1 MTRRKYEGLPRCNSS
16 AGVPWWFVKSHGE
29 KITGSIKSSFG
40 DRKIIGRKLQ
50 DVFSILISRVQKR
63 RFEVESV
70 FSRYE

>member
-16 AGVPWWFVKSHGE
+16 VGVSWWFVKSHGE
-29 KITGSIKSSFG
+29 KITASMECSFG
-40 DRKIIGRKLQ
+40 GWKIIGRKLQ